1 METTHNFTT
10 ISPSARALLLLKGNT
25 SIPYALQAAE
35 IISHPEKYIPGY
47 ADKSLAIC
55 LRIAHFEAR
64 YLSIDQLLSGL
75 PVKNILEVSSG
86 FSFRGLDA
94 IQQKD
99 VYYIDTDL
107 PGIIEEKRKLV
118 NALQGEHHNAIGKLE
133 ILPLN
138 ALDETTFMETANHFP
153 AGEIAIVNEG
163 LLMYLNIEE
172 KEKLCSII
180 HKVLK
185 QRGGYWITADI
196 YIKMPRF
203 NTVIKMDDDLEKFL
217 EQHNIE
223 ENKFDS
229 MEAAEA
235 FFNKCGFLVD
245 KEAEIDYTKLAAMPF
260 VMQKLTQEQMQEMSK
275 VGRPNATWRLKIAQ

>member
-1 METTHNFTT
+1 METTHNFST

-25 SIPYALQAAE
+25 NIPYALQAAE
-35 IISHPEKYIPGY
+35 LISLPDKYIPGY
-47 ADKSLAIC
+47 ADKSLSTC

-75 PVKNILEVSSG
+75 PVKNILELSSG
-86 FSFRGLDA
+86 FSFRSLDA
-94 IQQKD
+94 VQQKD

-107 PGIIEEKRKLV
+107 PGIIEEKTILV
-118 NALQGEHHNAIGKLE
+118 TALQHEHHNTTGTLE
-133 ILPLN
+133 IRPLN
-138 ALDETTFMETANHFP
+138 ALDETAFTETINHFP
-153 AGEIAIVNEG
+153 DGEIAIVNEG

-196 YIKMPRF
+196 YIKTPRF
-203 NTVIKMDDDLEKFL
+203 NTIVQMDDDLEKFL

-229 MEAAEA
+229 IEAAEA
-235 FFNKCGFLVD
+235 FFKKCGFVID
-245 KEAEIDYTKLAAMPF
+245 KEAEIDYSKLNAIPF
-260 VMQKLTQEQMQEMSK
+260 IMQKLTPEQMQEMSK
-275 VGRPNATWRLKIAQ
+275 AGRPNATWRLKIA

>member
-1 METTHNFTT
+1 METNHNFTT

-25 SIPYALQAAE
+25 NIPYALQAAE
-35 IISHPEKYIPGY
+35 LISQSDKYIPGY
-47 ADKSLAIC
+47 ADKSLSTC

-75 PVKNILEVSSG
+75 PVKNILELSSG
-86 FSFRGLDA
+86 FSFRSLDA
-94 IQQKD
+94 VQQKD

-107 PGIIEEKRKLV
+107 PGIIEEKKKLV
-118 NALQGEHHNAIGKLE
+118 AALQREQHATTGTLE
-133 ILPLN
+133 LLPLN
-138 ALDETTFMETANHFP
+138 ALDESEFIEIINHFP

-180 HKVLK
+180 YKILK
-185 QRGGYWITADI
+185 QRGGCWITADI
-196 YIKMPRF
+196 YIKTPRF
-203 NTVIKMDDDLEKFL
+203 NTIIQMDDDLEKFL

-229 MEAAEA
+229 IEAAEA
-235 FFNKCGFLVD
+235 FFKKCGFIID
-245 KEAEIDYTKLAAMPF
+245 KDAEIDYSKLNAIPF
-260 VMQKLTQEQMQEMSK
+260 IMQKLTPEQMQEMSNA
-275 VGRPNATWRLKIAQ
+275 GRPNATWRLKIA